1 MNISPS
7 SYGVNLINSA
17 QQRSEAAA
25 AEIAGLSIQKTDAGE
40 IEYNSGDLIK
50 PVLDLKRAELETSAA
65 TKIIAADHKML
76 GSILD
81 IKA

>member
-17 QQRSEAAA
+17 QQRSGSAAR
-25 AEIAGLSIQKTDAGE
+25 EIAGLSPQKTDAGG
-40 IEYNSGDLIK
+40 IEYNPGNLIK
-50 PVLDLKRAELETSAA
+50 PVLNLKRAELESSAA
-65 TKIIAADHKML
+65 AKIIAAGQKMI